1 MGRHVGGRANR
12 IYRFY
17 LIFCIYFFAS
27 KILDMSFG
35 VAQTLLKW
43 MYTDVID
50 EKLGD
55 SYILSLLSASVRY
68 EMDSLKE
75 RLVFFNYFNIYKL

>member
-1 MGRHVGGRANR
+1 
-12 IYRFY
+12 
-17 LIFCIYFFAS
+17 
-27 KILDMSFG
+27 MSFG